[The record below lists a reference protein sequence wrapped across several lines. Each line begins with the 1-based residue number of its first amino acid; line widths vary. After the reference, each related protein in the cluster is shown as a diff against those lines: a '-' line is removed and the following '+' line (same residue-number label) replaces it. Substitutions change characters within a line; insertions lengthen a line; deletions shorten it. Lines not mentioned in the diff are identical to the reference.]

1 MMLSAAFSDIP
12 ISAPSAAVGALAA
25 TPSAAVNPVTILI
38 LCIVAGIGTMML
50 LPGRRSDIA
59 PKLGGMLLALAGAVL
74 AVMLVRWAASV
85 VGQAGVA
92 RASYVYFWIFSVV
105 ALVGSVR
112 VITHPKPVYSALYFV
127 LTVFATAGL
136 FLLMW
141 AEFMAAALVLIYA
154 GAILVT
160 YVFVIMLAS
169 EAAGSGLGTG
179 ARGGLPEHDAVARE
193 PFLASLMGFAL
204 MGLILFVIFDK
215 APADLGRNTLG
226 APAGMENF
234 GPTQRLGAFLFEY
247 HFVNIQLAGLL
258 LTLAMIGAIMIAR
271 KKIVHA
277 GAADAEASAAISPT
291 EAPVE
296 VVLGPATP
304 ASDDPHSI
312 PVAGTTNPRQKA
324 YPEN

>member
-1 MMLSAAFSDIP
+1 MMLSGAFSHTSFCEP
-12 ISAPSAAVGALAA
+12 TAAVGVLAA
-25 TPSAAVNPVTILI
+25 ISPAINPAMVLV
-38 LCIVAGIGTMML
+38 LCVIGGIGTMLL
-50 LPGRRSDIA
+50 LPGRRSDLA
-59 PKLGGMLLALAGAVL
+59 PRLGGLLLALAGALL
-74 AVMLVRWAASV
+74 AVFLVRWAAGI
-85 VGQAGVA
+85 VGQSGVT
-92 RASYVYFWIFSVV
+92 RASYLYFWIFSVV
-105 ALVGSVR
+105 ALAGSIR

-136 FLLMW
+136 FVVMW

-169 EAAGSGLGTG
+169 EASGHGTGTG
-179 ARGGLPEHDAVARE
+179 ARAGLPEHDAVARE

-204 MGLILFVIFDK
+204 MGIILFVIFDK
-215 APADLGRNTLG
+215 APAELGRNSFSGGQTMQG
-226 APAGMENF
+226 F

-277 GAADAEASAAISPT
+277 GGPESEAIAATSPLDL
-291 EAPVE
+291 PVE